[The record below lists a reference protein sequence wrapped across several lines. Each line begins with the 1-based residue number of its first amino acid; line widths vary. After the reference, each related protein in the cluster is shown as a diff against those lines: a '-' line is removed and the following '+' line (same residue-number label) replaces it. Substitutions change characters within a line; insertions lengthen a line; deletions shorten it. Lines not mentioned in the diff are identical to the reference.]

1 MQLPTPAQSY
11 VDAYNAKDVDRML
24 SCLADEVHFQNFS
37 SGEIDAEAKGIGEF
51 TALAKMGASAFL
63 ERQQSVTNCIVV
75 ANRVMIEVDYTAVV
89 ATDLPNGWTAGQ
101 TLSFR
106 GSSYFEL
113 ENDRIMKIV
122 DAS

>member
-1 MQLPTPAQSY
+1 MQLPAPVQSY
-11 VDAYNAKDVDRML
+11 VNAYNAKDVDCML

-37 SGEIDAEAKGIGEF
+37 LGEIDAEAKGIGEF

-63 ERQQSVTNCIVV
+63 ERHQSVTNCIVV

-89 ATDLPNGWTAGQ
+89 ATDLPNGWSAGQ

-113 ENDRIMKIV
+113 ENDRIVKIV